1 MNQISQ
7 KTKQNKKS
15 DVVVAVAVLAIA
27 AMIFTTG
34 TSYMISIQDVQ
45 AKNRHALDLPLKTE
59 ECKHDTTNGP
69 SCKNSENREFE
80 SMDFASVVVGNGHDD
95 DDDDSVSRD
104 RDPSNAPPGVDP
116 NECIPGN
123 ECPPECPEGWKLTT
137 HPVNPQLGCLPD
149 NIKSN

>member
-1 MNQISQ
+1 MNQINQ

-15 DVVVAVAVLAIA
+15 DAVVAVAVLAIA

-69 SCKNSENREFE
+69 SCKNSENRELE
-80 SMDFASVVVGNGHDD
+80 SNDFASVVVGSGDD
-95 DDDDSVSRD
+95 DDEDEDSVGND
-104 RDPSNAPPGVDP
+104 RDSSKALDNP
-116 NECIPGN
+116 I
-123 ECPPECPEGWKLTT
+123 ECPEGWKWAT

>member
-1 MNQISQ
+1 MNQIKQ

-69 SCKNSENREFE
+69 SCKNSENSEFE
-80 SMDFASVVVGNGHDD
+80 SRDFASVVVRNGDEDD
-95 DDDDSVSRD
+95 DEDRISSGRDS
-104 RDPSNAPPGVDP
+104 SNAP
-116 NECIPGN
+116 GN
-123 ECPPECPEGWKLTT
+123 PIECPEGWKRATP
-137 HPVNPQLGCLPD
+137 PVNPQLGCLPD
-149 NIKSN
+149 NLKSN